1 MKVEIPGIKSIANH
15 LDIIAGT
22 IGIFLGIFII
32 YLYYAIHLQQ
42 QDIGFVILAASSIYL
57 LLKNKFKK
65 TGFPL
70 PKINHREKLVL
81 NIIFFSIFSITL
93 LIWYFQLYQR
103 PLIYFILISF
113 LTGII
118 AIEILYFKE
127 GDSVWPVILKIF
139 LISLNIRGGVFY
151 NFPSLMG
158 YDAYWHAKIAELIT
172 NTGFVLPIEISDK
185 YFYYPIFHIFLS
197 ITQIVYQTD
206 IKDAIFYSIGITS
219 IFSTIFIYIIVNKI
233 TGPKAGLLATL
244 LANTTNFLIVR
255 GIANITADS
264 LVLLYFMLLL
274 YLLFKEEHKFI
285 STSLI
290 LLITFLMIITH
301 QLSTFVV
308 FISLTS
314 IYVGKN
320 LYKIIYKEHVDA
332 GVTYI
337 LLFAVGLQSYWM
349 NTFYGSQERISFFE
363 SVVGPL
369 IHTLQSGG
377 EYGSNVLIVGYEYQR
392 TLLDTLMLHSS
403 YLILPF
409 FAIGGAL
416 LWLSSRDCKKFSIV
430 ITVVILYL
438 FIYGVPLMGMIN
450 MLTDRWQPFLSIF
463 LAVLAS
469 AYIFKILQLIKFNP
483 MKIFAIFSIVFIF
496 SFFMI
501 TTPGIN
507 KDNPLVAKDTTIRDQ
522 YKYSEIYAAKMIN
535 NVYAGKIKIDSSF
548 RSGLIYIY
556 GTNGTLFSQDK
567 YGYID
572 DFDEDYITSGMPEE
586 NGTLIILRNAT
597 LKEPIS
603 VKYSK
608 LYGNYK
614 AQLLP
619 KEFFERFES
628 NNYDRIYT
636 NGDVYGYISR

>member
-1 MKVEIPGIKSIANH
+1 MKVEVPGIKYIINN

-65 TGFPL
+65 TSYSL

-81 NIIFFSIFSITL
+81 NILFFCIFSITL

-139 LISLNIRGGVFY
+139 LISVNIRAGIFY
-151 NFPSLMG
+151 NFPSIMG

-172 NTGFVLPIEISDK
+172 NTGFVPPIEISHN

-197 ITQIVYQTD
+197 IPQIVYQTD
-206 IKDAIFYSIGITS
+206 IKDAIFYSIGIIS

-233 TGPKAGLLATL
+233 AGPQAGLLATL
-244 LANTTNFLIVR
+244 LANITNFSIIA
-255 GIANITADS
+255 GIANITPGS
-264 LVLLYFMLLL
+264 IVLLYFMLIL

-285 STSLI
+285 NTSLI
-290 LLITFLMIITH
+290 LFITFLMIITH

-314 IYVGKN
+314 IYFGKH
-320 LYKIIYKEHVDA
+320 LYKVIYNGRADA
-332 GVTYI
+332 GITYI

-349 NTFYGSQERISFFE
+349 NTYVTPSASFFD

-369 IHTLQSGG
+369 IHVLQSGG

-392 TLLDTLMLHSS
+392 TLLDTLLLHSS
-403 YLILPF
+403 YLILPL
-409 FAIGGAL
+409 FAIGGVL
-416 LWLSSRDCKKFSIV
+416 LWLSLRDDKKFSIV
-430 ITVVILYL
+430 IAVVILYL
-438 FIYGVPLMGMIN
+438 FIYGIPLMGMRN
-450 MLTDRWQPFLSIF
+450 MLTDRWQPFLIVF
-463 LAVLAS
+463 LVMLAS
-469 AYIFKILQLIKFNP
+469 TYALKIIQSIKLNP
-483 MKIFAIFSIVFIF
+483 SRIFAVFIIVFVF
-496 SFFMI
+496 SFIMI

-507 KDNPLVAKDTTIRDQ
+507 KDNPIAAKDTTIRNQ
-522 YKYSEIYAAKMIN
+522 FKYSEIYAARMIN
-535 NVYAGKIKIDSSF
+535 NVSPEGIRIDSQFSTGF
-548 RSGLIYIY
+548 IFY
-556 GTNGTLFSQDK
+556 GTNASSYFNILHESNIFGFNM
-567 YGYID
+567 
-572 DFDEDYITSGMPEE
+572 DYINSVIREE
-586 NGTLIILRNAT
+586 KGTMIILRKST
-597 LKEPIS
+597 LNEPIS
-603 VKYSK
+603 VSDPK
-608 LYGNYK
+608 LYGVSK
-614 AQLLP
+614 ALLIS
-619 KEFFERFES
+619 KEFFDKFDTYYY
-628 NNYDRIYT
+628 NLIYN
-636 NGDVYGYISR
+636 NGDVLVQISI